1 MCPQQILGYTDAFTD
16 VQMWKDTPVL
26 DICKATTSWACRA
39 PHLPTSQQWI
49 YTSTLLN
56 RHGVHTFPYTYPQLL
71 GTFWLCPCTDPQCA
85 ASTRGEGGFA
95 DMACVIYE
103 VQSKRRVKP
112 VFNNWSLI
120 KQQMREGSRERKL
133 TGPSWPNLALVRG
146 WPVKSQLRHPTLDPG
161 LVLQRPWAGSAEALA
176 SGAAATNRMDGG

>member
-1 MCPQQILGYTDAFTD
+1 
-16 VQMWKDTPVL
+16 
-26 DICKATTSWACRA
+26 
-39 PHLPTSQQWI
+39 
-49 YTSTLLN
+49 
-56 RHGVHTFPYTYPQLL
+56 
-71 GTFWLCPCTDPQCA
+71 
-85 ASTRGEGGFA
+85 
-95 DMACVIYE
+95 MACVIYE

-161 LVLQRPWAGSAEALA
+161 LVLQRPWPQEQLQPTGWMEDESEIFFLHLDLKPTLGSSAPTSL
-176 SGAAATNRMDGG
+176 GPQ